1 MGGPDLSGNGN
12 YMPMSSPLYLP
23 GINPGTPF

>member
-12 YMPMSSPLYLP
+12 YLPTVGPLYLP
-23 GINPGTPF
+23 GFNPATPF

>member
-12 YMPMSSPLYLP
+12 YLP
-23 GINPGTPF
+23 VVGPFYIPGYNPNTPF